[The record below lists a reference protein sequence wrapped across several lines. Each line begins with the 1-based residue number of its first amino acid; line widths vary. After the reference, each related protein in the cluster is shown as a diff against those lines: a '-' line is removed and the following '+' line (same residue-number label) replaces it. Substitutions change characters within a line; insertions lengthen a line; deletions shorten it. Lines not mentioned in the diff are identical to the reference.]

1 VGKRLAVLLS
11 SAFFG
16 FHGGTIRT
24 VLLEIVAV
32 IELLAAAIT
41 FQFICTLHIVSFRH
55 GVEGANSI

>member
-1 VGKRLAVLLS
+1 MLLS